1 MKRFIVTKEQ
11 LIEYVERNK
20 AEKIFYSIVESM
32 HMNVK
37 LLNENV
43 SHKKANQSVI
53 NAYQQKNLITP
64 RVYEMLI
71 KNKIINEN
79 HEII

>member
-1 MKRFIVTKEQ
+1 MKRFFVTKAQ
-11 LIEYVERNK
+11 LIEYVEQKK
-20 AEKIFYSIVESM
+20 AEKVFYDIVESL
-32 HMNVK
+32 HNNVK
-37 LLNENV
+37 FLNENV
-43 SHKKANQSVI
+43 SHKKANQSLI
-53 NAYQQKNLITP
+53 EAYEQKNLITS